1 VLDLP
6 ELLPESKVYIEG
18 FNLVLKNLSLGHQ
31 AVRELFKKPLS
42 DREDFGRLA
51 KIEDRFI
58 PVDKDANIK
67 IRIYTPKVEG
77 PLPIYI
83 YYHGGGWVL
92 GDIETCDKTCRMIAE
107 LTERIV
113 VSVEYRLSP
122 EYKFPIPVNDCYA
135 ALEWVSENAET
146 INGDASNIVVS
157 GESAGGNMAAVV
169 SMMARDKNGPDI
181 SAQVLVYPGT
191 SFDFN
196 TKSYEEFENGFGLNK
211 DLVIWFANH
220 YIRDEKDK
228 NEIYAAPLL
237 ADDLSDLPPALLI
250 VAEVDVL
257 RDEGLAYAKRLKEA
271 KVQVETICEKGL
283 VHGYFANVEIF
294 PEQIKNTVSSIARF
308 LHEQKQSKLL
318 GSERLN

>member
-1 VLDLP
+1 MP
-6 ELLPESKVYIEG
+6 ELLPESKIYIEG

-31 AVRELFKKPLS
+31 AVRDLFKKPLS
-42 DREDFGRLA
+42 DRADFGRLA

-58 PVDKDANIK
+58 PVDQDANIK
-67 IRIYTPKVEG
+67 IRIYTPNVEG

-92 GDIETCDKTCRMIAE
+92 GDIETCDKTCRMISE

-169 SMMARDKNGPDI
+169 SMMARDQNGPDI
-181 SAQVLVYPGT
+181 TAQVLVYPGT

-220 YIRDEKDK
+220 YIRDERDK
-228 NEIYAAPLL
+228 NEKYAAPLL
-237 ADDLSDLPPALLI
+237 ADDLSDLPPALVI

-257 RDEGLAYAKRLKEA
+257 RDEGLAYAKRLKEE

-294 PEQIKNTVSSIARF
+294 PKQIKNTVTNIARF

-318 GSERLN
+318 SSESLK